1 LSTFKK
7 KYDLAFSKLS
17 APACLQ
23 LHARSFT
30 RQFEQDLPQ
39 SGFTC
44 TSHCRHPNEGIQ
56 VGHARLRLLLRLT
69 VQATSVEALCTLAR
83 GYPFRREKHKTCELS
98 QHRQRSIWQP
108 LVKNG
113 AEKEK
118 NTPEAGNTL
127 AYVHEE
133 KKRVIRVLMTL
144 FCICA
149 TMSAPLKSFQK
160 NGGRNLHSNICGN
173 RCTHV
178 GKKTSQIATFQQV

>member
-1 LSTFKK
+1 VKNGAEKEKNTPEAGNTLAYVHEEKK
-7 KYDLAFSKLS
+7 TCDSCLGDVFFAF
-17 APACLQ
+17 AC
-23 LHARSFT
+23 
-30 RQFEQDLPQ
+30 
-39 SGFTC
+39 
-44 TSHCRHPNEGIQ
+44 I
-56 VGHARLRLLLRLT
+56 T
-69 VQATSVEALCTLAR
+69 VEATSVETLCTLAR

-133 KKRVIRVLMTL
+133 KKTCDSCLGDV

-149 TMSAPLKSFQK
+149 MVSVPLKSLQK
-160 NGGRNLHSNICGN
+160 NGGRNLHFNICGN

-178 GKKTSQIATFQQV
+178 GKKPSQIATLQQV

>member
-1 LSTFKK
+1 MGANGKSLRHFPKTFKSLANACSAQRRLLEQRCPHSK

-56 VGHARLRLLLRLT
+56 FGHARLRLLLRIT
-69 VQATSVEALCTLAR
+69 VEATSVEALCTLAR

-113 AEKEK
+113 AEK
-118 NTPEAGNTL
+118 
-127 AYVHEE
+127 
-133 KKRVIRVLMTL
+133 
-144 FCICA
+144 
-149 TMSAPLKSFQK
+149 
-160 NGGRNLHSNICGN
+160 
-173 RCTHV
+173 
-178 GKKTSQIATFQQV
+178 

>member
-1 LSTFKK
+1 MARQLRWERTGKVSDTFQKPSIAWQMLAVRNVAYWSNVVHIQK

-17 APACLQ
+17 APACVQ

-56 VGHARLRLLLRLT
+56 VGHARLRLLLRIT
-69 VQATSVEALCTLAR
+69 VEATSVEALCTLAR

-113 AEKEK
+113 AEK
-118 NTPEAGNTL
+118 
-127 AYVHEE
+127 
-133 KKRVIRVLMTL
+133 
-144 FCICA
+144 
-149 TMSAPLKSFQK
+149 
-160 NGGRNLHSNICGN
+160 
-173 RCTHV
+173 
-178 GKKTSQIATFQQV
+178 